1 LPLPVWKSKH
11 LRVLINSQVLFSLQ
25 NAFAGG
31 KDCRKYRRHRLRTIA
46 ARRRTALKKKTG
58 TLLAITLLCTGL
70 FTACT
75 SNAGAT
81 PGPTAAPGGMVTSVP
96 QATTS
101 PNATMDVMPMPTASA
116 EPATVGAAG
125 TVEDARRLSDRVED
139 EVEKLSEVD
148 DASAVVVGN
157 IALVGVSYDGQYQ
170 GGMTDRLKGM
180 ITERVEMTDKT
191 ITAVH
196 VTENNALR
204 KSIAALNDMMDDAN
218 ASFEQLQTKT
228 LEIAAQMTG
237 NGLTQSG
244 GAQKQSAT

>member
-1 LPLPVWKSKH
+1 M
-11 LRVLINSQVLFSLQ
+11 
-25 NAFAGG
+25 
-31 KDCRKYRRHRLRTIA
+31 
-46 ARRRTALKKKTG
+46 KKKTG
-58 TLLAITLLCTGL
+58 TLLAISLLCTGL

-75 SNAGAT
+75 SNADT
-81 PGPTAAPGGMVTSVP
+81 MPQPTAGPNGMVSAAP
-96 QATTS
+96 QVTTS
-101 PNATMDVMPMPTASA
+101 PAATQSTMPAATA

-196 VTENNALR
+196 VTDSATLR
-204 KSIAALNDMMDDAN
+204 KSIAALNDMMDDAG

-228 LEIAAQMTG
+228 LEIAAQLTG
-237 NGLTQSG
+237 GGLTQPG
-244 GAQKQSAT
+244 TANGQKQSAT

>member
-1 LPLPVWKSKH
+1 M
-11 LRVLINSQVLFSLQ
+11 
-25 NAFAGG
+25 
-31 KDCRKYRRHRLRTIA
+31 
-46 ARRRTALKKKTG
+46 KKKTG

-196 VTENNALR
+196 VTENDALR

-218 ASFEQLQTKT
+218 TSFEQLQTKT
-228 LEIAAQMTG
+228 LEIAAQLTG
-237 NGLTQSG
+237 SGLTQSG
-244 GAQKQSAT
+244 GSTQKQSAT

>member
-1 LPLPVWKSKH
+1 M
-11 LRVLINSQVLFSLQ
+11 
-25 NAFAGG
+25 
-31 KDCRKYRRHRLRTIA
+31 
-46 ARRRTALKKKTG
+46 KKKTG
-58 TLLAITLLCTGL
+58 TLLTISLLCTGL

-75 SNAGAT
+75 SSADTMPNAA
-81 PGPTAAPGGMVTSVP
+81 PTAGPNGMVTTAP

-101 PNATMDVMPMPTASA
+101 PAATQSMMPATTA

-157 IALVGVSYDGQYQ
+157 IALVGVSYDGQYR

-196 VTENNALR
+196 VTDSQELR

-218 ASFEQLQTKT
+218 AGFEQLQTKA
-228 LEIAAQMTG
+228 LEIAAQLTG
-237 NGLTQSG
+237 GGLTQPG
-244 GAQKQSAT
+244 TTQKQTTT